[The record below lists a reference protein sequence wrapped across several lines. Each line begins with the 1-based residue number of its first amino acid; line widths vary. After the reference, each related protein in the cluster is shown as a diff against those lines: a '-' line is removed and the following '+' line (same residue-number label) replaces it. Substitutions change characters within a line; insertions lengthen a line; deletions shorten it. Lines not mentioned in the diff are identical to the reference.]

1 MSAFHAPSTT
11 RSALPPDRAIVRHLS
26 LPSRPTSHAQFG
38 TARSNINNAPGC
50 QTCVV
55 AAESPFATMH
65 LLALAYLASFLSF
78 VATATQKRTVPE
90 GFVTTNGQAFELD
103 GEPFVSLDFF
113 CRAVGI

>member
-1 MSAFHAPSTT
+1 
-11 RSALPPDRAIVRHLS
+11 
-26 LPSRPTSHAQFG
+26 
-38 TARSNINNAPGC
+38 
-50 QTCVV
+50 
-55 AAESPFATMH
+55 MH